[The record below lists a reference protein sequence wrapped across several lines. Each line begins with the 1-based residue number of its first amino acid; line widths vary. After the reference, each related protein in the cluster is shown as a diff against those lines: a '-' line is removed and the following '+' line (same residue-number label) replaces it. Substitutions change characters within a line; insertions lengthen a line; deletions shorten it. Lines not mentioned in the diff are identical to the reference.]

1 MSCWWGA
8 LCSFRPLCLG
18 LKSRF
23 PSCSKRSDNYD
34 NYDHDDDNDDDD
46 GDNGE
51 VLDIQN
57 SKCPLNHHHHHHAHL
72 VGIDKRG
79 VVDDGQAGR
88 EGGHVQVG
96 TVDYGLLVVPAHS

>member
-1 MSCWWGA
+1 MSCWLGA
-8 LCSFRPLCLG
+8 LCSFRLPCSD

-46 GDNGE
+46 DDGDNDE

-57 SKCPLNHHHHHHAHL
+57 SKCPLNHQSSSSCAPCW
-72 VGIDKRG
+72 
-79 VVDDGQAGR
+79 
-88 EGGHVQVG
+88 
-96 TVDYGLLVVPAHS
+96 Y

>member
-34 NYDHDDDNDDDD
+34 DHDHDHDNDDDDDDDD

-57 SKCPLNHHHHHHAHL
+57 SKCPLNHHQHHHAHL

-79 VVDDGQAGR
+79 VVDDG
-88 EGGHVQVG
+88 
-96 TVDYGLLVVPAHS
+96 

>member
-1 MSCWWGA
+1 MIMMMAMMMMMMMVILS
-8 LCSFRPLCLG
+8 L
-18 LKSRF
+18 
-23 PSCSKRSDNYD
+23 
-34 NYDHDDDNDDDD
+34 ND
-46 GDNGE
+46 E

-96 TVDYGLLVVPAHS
+96 TVDYGLLVMPDHS